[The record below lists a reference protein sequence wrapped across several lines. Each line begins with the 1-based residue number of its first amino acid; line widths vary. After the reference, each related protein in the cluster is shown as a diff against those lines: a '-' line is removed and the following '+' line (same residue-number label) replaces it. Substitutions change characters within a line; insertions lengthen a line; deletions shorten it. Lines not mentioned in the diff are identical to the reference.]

1 VTREVRLR
9 PKAISDADSEY
20 AYLAARSLAAANRF
34 IKAIDWSLDRLAS
47 FPLSGG
53 AWKPED
59 PDLADIRVIIL
70 HGFPNHL
77 VFYRVHDDWVEVIR
91 ILHGARDLEP
101 LLKGS

>member
-9 PKAISDADSEY
+9 PKAIADADGEY
-20 AYLAARSLAAANRF
+20 AYLAARSIASANRF
-34 IKAIDWSLDRLAS
+34 FQALDRALDRLATLP
-47 FPLSGG
+47 FSGG

-77 VFYRVHDDWVEVIR
+77 VFYRVHEDWVEVIR
-91 ILHGARDLEP
+91 VLHGARDLEP
-101 LLKGS
+101 LLRD